1 MELINDLFINNT
13 SQMREIVA
21 EESRQKQI
29 LQVLEDENQL
39 LSQFKTNFMQNF
51 NAFNEMTNQ

>member
-1 MELINDLFINNT
+1 
-13 SQMREIVA
+13 MREIVA